1 VAPHAILTVTA
12 LLLLLYGLLSR
23 RLARGVI
30 TAPMLAVAAGLAA
43 GPLGSGWIELP
54 LAGGAVATVGQ
65 VALAVLLFTGA
76 AALDGGLS
84 VPWTLPARLLLL
96 GLPLALALG
105 VLAARPL
112 FPDMPLGWLAVMACV
127 LAPADASL
135 GAPLTRDPEV
145 PGPVRDL
152 VGVEG
157 GLGKAVA
164 LPLLLVLLALAEV
177 PGDAPRQALGRV
189 ALDTLRELGLGAA
202 LGAAVGWAGGRT
214 LDVAWRRGWTDETF
228 ARLVSP
234 GLAVVA
240 LGLAGLCGV
249 DGLVAACCAGLALSA
264 HDPDLRGWLGD
275 YGRAD
280 GMGFELFVY
289 LLVGATM
296 LPLAL
301 PYWDLRTLA
310 YALLSL
316 TLVRGAAVAV
326 ALLGAGVGRG
336 TVAFVAW
343 FGPRGVASVLFLVLV
358 VDRSGLAGHERL
370 FAAVVLTVLLSVV
383 LHGASAVLPPSV
395 WRRHARVPGPPLGEA
410 PALAPSRPP
419 PDGREGTGGRP

>member
-1 VAPHAILTVTA
+1 
-12 LLLLLYGLLSR
+12 
-23 RLARGVI
+23 
-30 TAPMLAVAAGLAA
+30 MLAVAAGLAA

-54 LAGGAVATVGQ
+54 LASGAVATVGQ

-96 GLPLALALG
+96 GLPLALAVG

-112 FPDMPLGWLAVMACV
+112 FPDMPLCWLAVMACV
-127 LAPADASL
+127 LAPTDASL

-177 PGDAPRQALGRV
+177 PGGEPRQALGRA
-189 ALDTLRELGLGAA
+189 ALDALRELGLGAA
-202 LGAAVGWAGGRT
+202 LGAAVGWTGGRA
-214 LDVAWRRGWTDETF
+214 LDAAWRRGWTDESL

-234 GLAVVA
+234 GLPGGA
-240 LGLAGLCGV
+240 LGPADLGAV

-264 HDPDLRGWLGD
+264 RAPDLRGWLRD
-275 YGRAD
+275 FGRAE
-280 GMGFELFVY
+280 GVQFELFVY

-326 ALLGAGVGRG
+326 ALLGAGVDRG
-336 TVAFVAW
+336 TAAFVAW

-358 VDRSGLAGHERL
+358 VDRFGLAGHERL
-370 FAAVVLTVLLSVV
+370 LAVVVLTVLLSVV
-383 LHGASAVLPPSV
+383 LHGATAVLPPSA
-395 WRRHARVPGPPLGEA
+395 WRGRPRGPGLTRGEA
-410 PALAPSRPP
+410 PPLPS
-419 PDGREGTGGRP
+419 GGP

>member
-12 LLLLLYGLLSR
+12 LLFLLYGLLSR
-23 RLARGVI
+23 RIAHGMI
-30 TAPMLAVAAGLAA
+30 TAPMLGVAAGLVA
-43 GPLGSGWIELP
+43 GPLGSGWVELS
-54 LAGGAVATVGQ
+54 LGSGAVPALAE
-65 VALAVLLFTGA
+65 VALAIVLFTGA
-76 AALDGGLS
+76 AAPNGEPP
-84 VPWTLPARLLLL
+84 VAWTRPARLLLV

-112 FPDMPLGWLAVMACV
+112 FPEMRLGWLAVMACI
-127 LAPADASL
+127 LAPTDASL
-135 GAPLTRDPEV
+135 SAPIVQNPEV

-152 VGVEG
+152 VGVES

-164 LPLLLVLLALAEV
+164 LPLLLVLLALAAV
-177 PGDAPRQALGRV
+177 PADAPRHELGRV

-202 LGAAVGWAGGRT
+202 LGAAVGWAGGRA
-214 LDVAWRRGWTDETF
+214 LDAAWLHGWTDETF

-234 GLAVVA
+234 GLAVLA
-240 LGLAGLCGV
+240 FGLADLGAV

-264 HDPDLRGWLGD
+264 RDPDLRGWLRD

-296 LPLAL
+296 LPMAL

-316 TLVRGAAVAV
+316 TAVRMTAVAL
-326 ALLGAGVGRG
+326 ALLGAGVDRG
-336 TVAFVAW
+336 TVAFVGW

-358 VDRSGLAGHERL
+358 VDRSGFAGHERL
-370 FAAVVLTVLLSVV
+370 FAVVVLTVLLSIV
-383 LHGASAVLPPSV
+383 LHGASAGMFPSV
-395 WRRHARVPGPPLGEA
+395 RRRRAHE
-410 PALAPSRPP
+410 PA
-419 PDGREGTGGRP
+419 